1 MCIISVS
8 GIYIY
13 TFIHKYIYTYVHIYI
28 YTGLAGLEMR
38 RINIKYAM
46 LLPLWDEKE
55 GQDDE
60 KRVRGVEWCKER
72 LEELFEVIAK
82 AGREGVYCWLL
93 RSLSVSLATNTHTHT
108 KYTCI
113 HIYTYTYT
121 CIYMHIYIGDCAGW
135 SGGC

>member
-1 MCIISVS
+1 MCVCVCIISVS

-93 RSLSVSLATNTHTHT
+93 RSLSLSRNKHTHKIYMHT
-108 KYTCI
+108 YI
-113 HIYTYTYT
+113 HIY
-121 CIYMHIYIGDCAGW
+121 IYMHIHAYIYR
-135 SGGC
+135 